1 MKLSFST
8 KAQTGHFSCLV
19 ACLCNMYLIDSFNE
33 TQGLE
38 PTPAPWKLYPLT
50 TTLSDLSPSPI
61 IVLVLLVVSIA
72 NAQSNGIPLQRSPLG
87 QIHCIRYGVY
97 VLGSI
102 PACSLAGRQA
112 RRRQRPPRRR
122 RATSSA
128 AYATNAQWEN
138 MRKNGQEWRHTRF
151 LRLFSLVAIGFGNLS
166 DLDFDCFCLYYIIIQ
181 EKKKHSWPLKNKSNY
196 SFCINW
202 CSTVSIK
209 KNQVLMWF
217 FGCTDQ
223 SEFESRSISSIL
235 KFGLI
240 FMNWHSK
247 KCFFF
252 TSALFHK
259 RPIFVTIFRG
269 FFIFDEIFQL
279 NLHVS
284 RITLHT
290 HKITFWKI
298 SPMCGGHRAGTLLG
312 AS

>member
-1 MKLSFST
+1 MTNLMVLRIPIISKDLFNWMKNHMKLSFST

-61 IVLVLLVVSIA
+61 TVVLVLWVVSIA

-112 RRRQRPPRRR
+112 RRRQRTPRRR

-138 MRKNGQEWRHTRF
+138 
-151 LRLFSLVAIGFGNLS
+151 V
-166 DLDFDCFCLYYIIIQ
+166 
-181 EKKKHSWPLKNKSNY
+181 
-196 SFCINW
+196 
-202 CSTVSIK
+202 
-209 KNQVLMWF
+209 
-217 FGCTDQ
+217 
-223 SEFESRSISSIL
+223 
-235 KFGLI
+235 
-240 FMNWHSK
+240 
-247 KCFFF
+247 
-252 TSALFHK
+252 
-259 RPIFVTIFRG
+259 
-269 FFIFDEIFQL
+269 
-279 NLHVS
+279 
-284 RITLHT
+284 
-290 HKITFWKI
+290 
-298 SPMCGGHRAGTLLG
+298 
-312 AS
+312 